1 MTGSAAV
8 PEAPLKVVVELWQVE
23 QSSDV
28 VKCVVGASCLR
39 TGVTP
44 AKLMPS
50 PWQLVQLLVMPTWF
64 IGVPAKLVNWA
75 AAWQVSHD
83 RLVGR

>member
-1 MTGSAAV
+1 MPLWFITPDPGPVPEAWHRVQTCVVGRWLTGSAAV

-39 TGVTP
+39 
-44 AKLMPS
+44 
-50 PWQLVQLLVMPTWF
+50 F
-64 IGVPAKLVNWA
+64 GVPEKLRP
-75 AAWQVSHD
+75 S
-83 RLVGR
+83 L